1 MTRVLIADDHPL
13 MLSGIEA
20 VLRGSDYEV
29 VAKARDGHAALD
41 LLAGPEADIVILDV
55 SMPGPNGVELLR
67 TLRERGDARPV
78 VLLTASLDDAALS
91 EAVKLG
97 ANGIV
102 LKAGAETQLLA
113 CLDEVRGGG
122 RWIERAL
129 LQRALDLATAPELA
143 SRDPFAPLA
152 PREKE
157 IAGLVAQGLRNRE
170 VGDRLGMTEGT
181 VKVYLHRIYEK
192 LEIQNRVELA
202 MLNRDR
208 DERG

>member
-1 MTRVLIADDHPL
+1 VTRVLIADDHPL

-20 VLRGSDYEV
+20 VLRDSAYEV
-29 VAKARDGHAALD
+29 VATARDGHAALD
-41 LLAGPEADIVILDV
+41 LLAEREIDLAILDV
-55 SMPGPNGVELLR
+55 SMPGPSGIEILR

-78 VLLTASLDDAALS
+78 ILLTASLDDAGLA
-91 EAVKLG
+91 EAVG
-97 ANGIV
+97 IGVNGIV
-102 LKAGAETQLLA
+102 LKDGAETQLLA

-129 LQRALDLATAPELA
+129 LQRALDLATAPRAGNE
-143 SRDPFAPLA
+143 DPFMRLA
-152 PREKE
+152 PRERE

-170 VGDRLGMTEGT
+170 VGKRLGMTEGT
-181 VKVYLHRIYEK
+181 VKVYLHRIYDK

-208 DERG
+208 DHLG